1 MSQAVTDVDKWS
13 DGPDLAAQQRSLGP
27 WRWRWTSICLKNCG
41 PFLRPPQS
49 AFFEVRKGRRR
60 TTSCMSRFDAL
71 TDSMTTGNLALHPS
85 YLKLPHFNA
94 FQRLIPVQNDV
105 KMSVFFFIYAVPVYP
120 YGVCPLVKPSS
131 PTLPPSVNPTGIF
144 NRTSEANFNLRFFGF
159 RRRVSEG
166 WWGEFPLDSHS
177 SDLIRKVRR
186 FFVAL
191 LLSPHPSSNFIAHW
205 GRKEERQADRGG
217 GGN

>member
-1 MSQAVTDVDKWS
+1 MAPTLRLSRGHSGPGGEDERRFASKIVDRFYVLHKMPS
-13 DGPDLAAQQRSLGP
+13 SSKSSRSPG
-27 WRWRWTSICLKNCG
+27 LK
-41 PFLRPPQS
+41 Q
-49 AFFEVRKGRRR
+49 EVRKGRRR

-85 YLKLPHFNA
+85 YLKLPYFNA

-166 WWGEFPLDSHS
+166 
-177 SDLIRKVRR
+177 
-186 FFVAL
+186 
-191 LLSPHPSSNFIAHW
+191 
-205 GRKEERQADRGG
+205 
-217 GGN
+217 